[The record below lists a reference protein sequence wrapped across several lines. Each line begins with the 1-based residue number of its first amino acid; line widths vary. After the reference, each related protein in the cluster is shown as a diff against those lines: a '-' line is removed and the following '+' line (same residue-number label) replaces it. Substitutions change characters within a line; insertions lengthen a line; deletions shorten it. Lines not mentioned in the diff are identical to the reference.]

1 MEYSYKDNERMMEA
15 YNARNNDE
23 KIYLLK
29 KMQNEAGKEN
39 FKEELRVLK
48 RNKIF
53 SDAVIK
59 AVSEG

>member
-1 MEYSYKDNERMMEA
+1 MEYSYKDNASMMEA

-29 KMQNEAGKEN
+29 KIRDEVGKEN

-53 SDAVIK
+53 SDVVIK